1 MMVKDN
7 PESYPDLDGHDCCDV
22 WNVINF
28 LLAGANA
35 YFSDNAGGY
44 GRQQQTTTSG
54 KLGQVA
60 GDASAFMEGSEKVG
74 TAAAVDAASVPADA
88 TGVGALAGVPAAV
101 VATAIGAQ
109 GTVEAGTAGV
119 NLIKDVVNAP
129 AESRRVGDFS
139 QADKDRMDAKRAAE
153 NGGTIKCTECGQ
165 DVEKIQ
171 NEAGEKTPGNQLQ
184 RHHDPPLSKGG
195 NSASPGNR
203 IVCRTC
209 HVKIH
214 KSPGPPSK

>member
-60 GDASAFMEGSEKVG
+60 GDASAFMEGNEKVG
-74 TAAAVDAASVPADA
+74 TAAAVDTASLSADA
-88 TGVGALAGVPAAV
+88 TGVGAALGVPAMVAANVLGTQGV
-101 VATAIGAQ
+101 VEST
-109 GTVEAGTAGV
+109 TAGV
-119 NLIKDVVNAP
+119 NLVKDVINAP
-129 AESRRVGDFS
+129 AQSKGSGPKAADAPGVSSSGRATDAHGNKLGGSGKPQVHETESNTREGARNKS
-139 QADKDRMDAKRAAE
+139 L
-153 NGGTIKCTECGQ
+153 NGGSTAVNHNNPTTGKPHYHSGDAQ
-165 DVEKIQ
+165 
-171 NEAGEKTPGNQLQ
+171 GEKKPTST
-184 RHHDPPLSKGG
+184 HHNYPE
-195 NSASPGNR
+195 
-203 IVCRTC
+203 
-209 HVKIH
+209 
-214 KSPGPPSK
+214 